1 MKFET
6 TSPLGLLKKTI
17 GAKAA
22 VHQVPLTCFCPILL
36 SCLATTFI
44 KATPFLVVVRVMTS
58 TLASFGQSYA
68 ATVSASNI
76 VKQRG
81 ILEELSSFLFVP
93 HIGKRVGSEAFFCC

>member
-6 TSPLGLLKKTI
+6 ASPLVLLKKTI
-17 GAKAA
+17 GAKAT
-22 VHQVPLTCFCPILL
+22 VHKVPLTCFYPILL

-44 KATPFLVVVRVMTS
+44 KATLFLVVARVMTS
-58 TLASFGQSYA
+58 KLASFGQSYA
-68 ATVSASNI
+68 ATVSVSNI

-93 HIGKRVGSEAFFCC
+93 HIGKRVESEAFFCC

>member
-6 TSPLGLLKKTI
+6 TSPLVLLKKTI

-22 VHQVPLTCFCPILL
+22 VHKVPLTCFCPILP

-44 KATPFLVVVRVMTS
+44 KATPFLVVARVMTS
-58 TLASFGQSYA
+58 KLASSGQSYT
-68 ATVSASNI
+68 ATVVSNV

-81 ILEELSSFLFVP
+81 VLEELSSFLFVP